1 MIIQTSMYKV
11 HKQQGYT
18 VEHRKSSIYPLCC
31 KMQYNPL
38 MANNYTSIMEY
49 NLQRRKE
56 YTMEKRQS
64 IQQVILEIVDS
75 FMKKNQTRI
84 LFHIIYKTKFKM
96 NLRFK

>member
-1 MIIQTSMYKV
+1 
-11 HKQQGYT
+11 
-18 VEHRKSSIYPLCC
+18 
-31 KMQYNPL
+31 
-38 MANNYTSIMEY
+38 
-49 NLQRRKE
+49 
-56 YTMEKRQS
+56 MEKRQS